1 MNWYNYKSLWL
12 TAILGILFF
21 TYPCF
26 SEKIAS
32 QIGATWT
39 IDIFIVILYLTFTS
53 LFYLFNLVYWYIN
66 EQVMTRKG
74 AGKKAGKLN
83 LYAWTGIL
91 QPIEGKRKEIIES
104 GSDQNATKNVKAS
117 EDILENISELKGKI
131 SKYFNEDIE
140 KLRAFKAYLNVEEK
154 DMTTSVLQTFIV
166 GMLSSIFVFLVVND
180 RIRLIVGQFIPEE
193 LVNKINNSSLFYN
206 ASGGLFLFGLI
217 LMVITTIINNTSKNR
232 VRVFQ
237 EVTDMCI
244 KDLEKKLEE
253 KEKEKAKK
261 EAETEAETKAKAEEK
276 ARLEAEVRAK
286 MELEARLEAEV
297 RAKMELEARLEAEI
311 KAKAEAEARMKA
323 EASAK
328 VESEARMKA
337 EASAKVESE
346 ARVKAEMKERRWNK
360 IRRQR
365 CKHLRFR
372 KLSKTLK

>member
-286 MELEARLEAEV
+286 MELEA
-297 RAKMELEARLEAEI
+297 
-311 KAKAEAEARMKA
+311 
-323 EASAK
+323 
-328 VESEARMKA
+328 
-337 EASAKVESE
+337 
-346 ARVKAEMKERRWNK
+346 
-360 IRRQR
+360 
-365 CKHLRFR
+365 
-372 KLSKTLK
+372 